1 MLNRKIAGICLAAV
15 FLLAGPAWSAIN
27 PESFS
32 VGIFG
37 GEYMFKHK
45 EHLHPAP
52 NYGVK
57 VGYDFTKYFGMELSG
72 EGLQTKLR
80 TKSRL
85 GDKNRVNAYNA
96 RLDSL
101 IYLMPDSMIVPYVSV
116 GVGGRSIDSPD
127 NSIDYP
133 YNSGSTGNFLADA
146 GLGAKVFLTDRVV
159 LRGDV
164 RSLFI
169 FNNNNTVNDE
179 LHMHTSTQN
188 FEGMLGL
195 MYVLGYKQPP
205 KDSDNDGVTDDKDQC
220 PGTPAGVQ
228 VDANGCPVDSDKDGV
243 ADYLDQ
249 CPDTPAGVKVDS
261 RGCPLDS
268 DGDGVA
274 DYLDQCPGTPAGAK
288 VDAVG
293 CEIKAPAPAP
303 IAPVP
308 APSVME
314 QAIVEKGR
322 ATLDIKFKTGKADIQ
337 PQYHA
342 ELAKFADIMK
352 RHPELGN
359 ITIEGHTDSVG
370 DAAYNQKLSQRRAD
384 SVSRYLS
391 TKLGVDAKRLNAKGF
406 GESKPIADNK
416 VASGRLQNR
425 RVEAAVDYTVEK
437 KVKE

>member
-1 MLNRKIAGICLAAV
+1 MLNRKALGICLAAV
-15 FLLAGPAWSAIN
+15 FLLASPTWAKIN
-27 PESFS
+27 PESLS

-45 EHLHPAP
+45 EHLHMAP

-72 EGLQTKLR
+72 EGLQTKLNR
-80 TKSRL
+80 DSRV
-85 GDKNRVNAYNA
+85 DHKYRVNAYNA

-101 IYLMPDSMIVPYVSV
+101 IYLLPEGMVVPYVSV
-116 GVGGRSIDSPD
+116 GVGGRTIDSPD
-127 NSIDYP
+127 NSFEYP
-133 YNSGSTGNFLADA
+133 YNSGVTRNFLADA
-146 GLGAKVFLTDRVV
+146 GLGAKVFLTERLV

-169 FNNNNTVNDE
+169 FNNDNTVNRD
-179 LHMHTSTQN
+179 LDLHTSTQN
-188 FEGMLGL
+188 FEGMLGV
-195 MYVLGYKQPP
+195 MYVMGGKKPP

-228 VDANGCPVDSDKDGV
+228 VDANGCPVDSDGDGV
-243 ADYLDQ
+243 ADYLDK
-249 CPDTPAGVKVDS
+249 CPGTPAGAKVDS
-261 RGCPLDS
+261 NGCPLDS

-274 DYLDQCPGTPAGAK
+274 DYLDKCPGTPLGVK

-303 IAPVP
+303 IVP

-314 QAIVEKGR
+314 KSIIEKGR
-322 ATLDIKFKTGKADIQ
+322 ATLDIKFKTNKADIQ
-337 PQYHA
+337 PQYHE
-342 ELAKFADIMK
+342 ELAKFADIMN

-370 DAAYNQKLSQRRAD
+370 DAAYNQKLSQRRAE
-384 SVSRYLS
+384 SVSKYLS
-391 TKLGVDAKRLNAKGF
+391 TKLGVDAKRLSAKGF

-437 KVKE
+437 KVTE

>member
-1 MLNRKIAGICLAAV
+1 MMNRKIAGICLAAV
-15 FLLAGPAWSAIN
+15 FLLASPGWSAIN

-72 EGLQTKLR
+72 EGLQTKIR
-80 TKSRL
+80 TDYRA
-85 GDKNRVNAYNA
+85 GDKNRVNSYNA

-101 IYLMPDSMIVPYVSV
+101 VYLMPEGMVVPYVSL
-116 GVGGRSIDSPD
+116 GVGGRSID
-127 NSIDYP
+127 YP
-133 YNSGSTGNFLADA
+133 YVDSKGHFLADA
-146 GLGAKVFLTDRVV
+146 GLGAKMFLTDRVV
-159 LRGDV
+159 LRGDL
-164 RSLFI
+164 RSLFL
-169 FNNNNTVNDE
+169 FNDPA
-179 LHMHTSTQN
+179 LHTSIQN

-228 VDANGCPVDSDKDGV
+228 VDANGCPLDSDKDGV
-243 ADYLDQ
+243 ADYLDK

-268 DGDGVA
+268 DGDGVV
-274 DYLDQCPGTPAGAK
+274 DYLDKCPGTPAGAK

-293 CEIKAPAPAP
+293 CEIKAPAPAPVP

-352 RHPELGN
+352 RHPDLN
-359 ITIEGHTDSVG
+359 VTIEGHTDSVG

-391 TKLGVDAKRLNAKGF
+391 TKLGVDAKRLSSKGF

-416 VASGRLQNR
+416 TAAGRLKNR

-437 KVKE
+437 TKP